1 MISIKNLKNYSV
13 FERKHYVSIKVV
25 YMCSS
30 LLQLAPGSHDLFQAK
45 KRIIYRTC
53 AERWIFS
60 LFGAKKNYKGDMM
73 NFLVRTLQYFLK
85 ILDFGSA
92 PENMKKLPSKVSH
105 NWPKFSFLFH
115 KILTPMTLLICKAE
129 KITK

>member
-1 MISIKNLKNYSV
+1 
-13 FERKHYVSIKVV
+13 
-25 YMCSS
+25 
-30 LLQLAPGSHDLFQAK
+30 
-45 KRIIYRTC
+45 
-53 AERWIFS
+53 
-60 LFGAKKNYKGDMM
+60 M